1 MADIQFLKV
10 GERLQSLE
18 FCDPIGLDREDSESL

>member
-1 MADIQFLKV
+1 MADINFLEA

-18 FCDPIGLDREDSESL
+18 FRDPIGLNREDSESL